1 MKDPQ
6 DPQWLRWARA
16 LQALAQNGLTYA
28 ENGFD
33 RERYEQIRVIA
44 AEMMEAGSG
53 LPAEQVRA
61 LFQRETGYQTPKVD
75 SRGVIFRDQALLLVR
90 ERSDGRWTLPGG
102 WVDPNESPREA
113 VEREVWEESGYRVQA
128 EKLLAVYDRARH
140 PHEPPHPYS
149 VYKLFI
155 RCRLLGGTPVDNL
168 ETEQATFFREEELP
182 ELSIERV
189 TSGQLA
195 RMFEHHRNPQWPA
208 DFD

>member
-28 ENGFD
+28 ENGFN

-75 SRGVIFRDQALLLVR
+75 SRGVIFWDQALLLVR

-102 WVDPNESPREA
+102 WVDPNEFPREV
-113 VEREVWEESGYRVQA
+113 VEREVWEESGYRV
-128 EKLLAVYDRARH
+128 
-140 PHEPPHPYS
+140 
-149 VYKLFI
+149 
-155 RCRLLGGTPVDNL
+155 
-168 ETEQATFFREEELP
+168 
-182 ELSIERV
+182 
-189 TSGQLA
+189 
-195 RMFEHHRNPQWPA
+195 
-208 DFD
+208 